1 MGLPP
6 REEGRHPG
14 QWQDPPLLPF
24 SLFFAKSDASI
35 QVKSHAFEF
44 SLRTWNFLSCPPC
57 LSLFYPLLSSFIDE
71 GHPQTPPRMQRN
83 LTHSLYNG
91 RYSFIIWTHFP
102 DGAIEGSRLSC
113 SLSFSLIYSSCH
125 GVFTKV
131 LSIVIATT
139 IWTLERHKARGQSV
153 NRYNISLDMQM
164 SVAQLRATAHFDVNH
179 RSESCLNACVLNR
192 LHYDYRRE
200 LFCQ

>member
-1 MGLPP
+1 MNSLYE
-6 REEGRHPG
+6 RET
-14 QWQDPPLLPF
+14 F
-24 SLFFAKSDASI
+24 SFA
-35 QVKSHAFEF
+35 
-44 SLRTWNFLSCPPC
+44 LSA

-102 DGAIEGSRLSC
+102 DGAIEGSGLSPVL
-113 SLSFSLIYSSCH
+113 SLSFSFSLVYSSCH

-131 LSIVIATT
+131 VSIVIATT
-139 IWTLERHKARGQSV
+139 IWILERHKAREQSM

-164 SVAQLRATAHFDVNH
+164 SVAQLRATAHFDMYH
-179 RSESCLNACVLNR
+179 RSEKKKKKTFLLPLLPNC
-192 LHYDYRRE
+192 
-200 LFCQ
+200 